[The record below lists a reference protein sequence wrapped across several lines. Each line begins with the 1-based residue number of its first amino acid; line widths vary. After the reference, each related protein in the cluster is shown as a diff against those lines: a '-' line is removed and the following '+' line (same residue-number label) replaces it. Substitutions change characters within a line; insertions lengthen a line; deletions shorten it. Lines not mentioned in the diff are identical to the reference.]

1 MSQLGSSLL
10 KCPLCCEYYT
20 ERGEH
25 VAKLLPCTHAACGK
39 CISGIYRSFDKSL
52 HCPICTKKH
61 VYNYGVE
68 SISDNQYI
76 LMQIKKNEQDTCS
89 LHQRELCLFC
99 NGPECQKPICS
110 LCLTNDHRAHDFDD
124 LGKAREKKYHDLL
137 KKLQGLRNKLGSS
150 KEALSKLEEN
160 NAFHSKNCKAKLEL
174 DREAAI
180 RKINENFDKLLADLD
195 RQKMKVDEQIS
206 ETMAIMDD
214 DFLMTESIK
223 ETTSET
229 STCKSIAEKLETVR
243 SMTTSHL
250 NILSKLEA
258 CEYYEYIKTNPNS
271 IEEACGHF
279 VRRPLKLETERKVD
293 LAKDVILIEDD
304 SPVAKK
310 RRKDK
315 SCRKKGSSKYI
326 CTGKLIFSLTRFSH
340 CLLIG
345 FWCVGFLEVYSLKKS
360 N

>member
-1 MSQLGSSLL
+1 MSQLGTSLL
-10 KCPLCCEYYT
+10 KCPLCCEHYT

-25 VAKLLPCTHAACGK
+25 GAKLLPCTHTACGK
-39 CISGIYRSFDKSL
+39 CIAGIYRSFDKSL

-89 LHQRELCLFC
+89 IHQRELCLFC

-110 LCLTNDHRAHDFDD
+110 LCLTTDHRAHDFDD

-137 KKLQGLRNKLGSS
+137 KKLQVLRNKLSSS
-150 KEALSKLEEN
+150 KETLSKLEEN

-174 DREAAI
+174 DREATI
-180 RKINENFDKLLADLD
+180 NKINENFDKLLADVD
-195 RQKMKVDEQIS
+195 RQKMKVDEQIN
-206 ETMAIMDD
+206 ETMAVMDD
-214 DFLMTESIK
+214 DFLMSESIK

-243 SMTTSHL
+243 SMTTSHSSL
-250 NILSKLEA
+250 LSKLEA
-258 CEYYEYIKTNPNS
+258 CEYYEYTKTNPCA

-279 VRRPLKLETERKVD
+279 ARRRLELQTERKVD
-293 LAKDVILIEDD
+293 LAKDVILIEDH

-315 SCRKKGSSKYI
+315 SLRKKESSGYI
-326 CTGKLIFSLTRFSH
+326 CTGRPRFAHVFLTS
-340 CLLIG
+340 C
-345 FWCVGFLEVYSLKKS
+345 FLVWV
-360 N
+360 